1 VKTIHPWCVF
11 ALSAA
16 LVILP
21 AALSATA
28 DTQVS
33 LRQAVEDLEAG
44 RLEAAEQKL
53 NLVLGQA
60 PDSPGAHFY
69 LGVVR
74 FRMRRFG
81 EARQALLQAAKLAPT
96 QARVWKAL
104 GTVYAAESDFVMA
117 EEPFRK
123 ACELDPKEED
133 ACFYLARNYYAMNRF
148 EAAVAAF
155 EKALAVDNKPWRVHD
170 GKGLALEGLG
180 RHPEAE
186 RHFRRAVKLHAGQAR
201 PDENPRIDLGA
212 FLYKQGRAAE
222 ALVELQRSVRDSPD
236 SARARFELGRVLF
249 HKDRLKEAESHL
261 AKAVQLQPAH
271 WAAHLLL
278 GKTYY
283 RLGRDDLGA
292 RHIEQGQA
300 GLQSQPV
307 PK

>member
-1 VKTIHPWCVF
+1 MHPWCVF

-21 AALSATA
+21 AALSVTA
-28 DTQVS
+28 DPQAS
-33 LRQAVEDLEAG
+33 LSQAVEDLEAG
-44 RLEAAEQKL
+44 RLEAAEQEL
-53 NLVLGQA
+53 NLVLRQA
-60 PDSPGAHFY
+60 PQSPGAHFY

-74 FRMRRFG
+74 FRLRRFG

-104 GTVYAAESDFVMA
+104 GAVYAAESDFVMA
-117 EEPFRK
+117 EEPFGK
-123 ACELDPKEED
+123 ACELDPREED

-148 EAAVAAF
+148 EAAVSAF
-155 EKALAVDNKPWRVHD
+155 EKALAVDNKPWRVH
-170 GKGLALEGLG
+170 GGMALALEGLG
-180 RHPEAE
+180 RHLEAE
-186 RHFRRAVKLHAGQAR
+186 RHFRRAVKLHTSQGS

-212 FLYKQGRAAE
+212 FLYKQGRTDE
-222 ALVELQRSVRDSPD
+222 ALVELERSVRDSPD

-261 AKAVQLQPAH
+261 EKAVQLQPAH

-283 RLGRDDLGA
+283 RLGRADLGA
-292 RHIEQGQA
+292 RHTQA
-300 GLQSQPV
+300 GQTGLLSQPA
-307 PK
+307 PQ